1 MGGDRSS
8 KLGHGDDSTKVVL
21 GKIGKVHGIKGWLRL
36 NSFTAPPENILDY
49 PQLSATIGQNV
60 QVLEVDDSKQQ
71 PNGLLVHFT
80 GYDVPETARV
90 LTGLEV
96 WVDSSALPALE
107 ADTYYWHE
115 LMGMA
120 VSNEQGQLLG
130 EVSDMLETGANDVM
144 VVSATERSI
153 DDRERLIPYLKDAV
167 IKSVDRESKV
177 ILVDWDASYLE

>member
-1 MGGDRSS
+1 M
-8 KLGHGDDSTKVVL
+8 
-21 GKIGKVHGIKGWLRL
+21 
-36 NSFTAPPENILDY
+36 
-49 PQLSATIGQNV
+49 
-60 QVLEVDDSKQQ
+60 
-71 PNGLLVHFT
+71 
-80 GYDVPETARV
+80 PETARV

-167 IKSVDRESKV
+167 IKSVDRESKA

>member
-1 MGGDRSS
+1 M
-8 KLGHGDDSTKVVL
+8 GHGDDSKKVVL

-96 WVDSSALPALE
+96 WVDSKRQFTPKGVDHPITVYRLSGIGGRYQLSLERNVPEISSFSA
-107 ADTYYWHE
+107 
-115 LMGMA
+115 
-120 VSNEQGQLLG
+120 
-130 EVSDMLETGANDVM
+130 
-144 VVSATERSI
+144 
-153 DDRERLIPYLKDAV
+153 
-167 IKSVDRESKV
+167 
-177 ILVDWDASYLE
+177 